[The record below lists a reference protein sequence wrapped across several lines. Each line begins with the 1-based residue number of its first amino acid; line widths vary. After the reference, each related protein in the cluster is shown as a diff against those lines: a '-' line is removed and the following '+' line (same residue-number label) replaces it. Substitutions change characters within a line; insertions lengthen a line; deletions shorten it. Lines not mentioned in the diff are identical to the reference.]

1 MKNERI
7 IRNSKAARLVH
18 WIHTISCL
26 MLFYTGLAIFSPK
39 LNGLAWIF
47 GGLEHARAHH
57 RVAAIVFIAIPAL
70 AIIFN
75 FKGFLHM
82 LGSIFSWDSDDTK
95 WLIKAPAYMFKSSI
109 DMPPQGKLKAVQ
121 KLAYMMVLFSSVVMV
136 VTGIILWYPASYTP
150 NALLW
155 SVALHD
161 LFMIITGVVLLGHMY
176 IGLGIFQPYRGAWR
190 LMFGDG
196 TISEE
201 AAEFHNAKWFQ
212 KVKAR

>member
-1 MKNERI
+1 MTNGSI
-7 IRNSKAARLVH
+7 LRNSKAARLVH

-26 MLFYTGLAIFSPK
+26 MLFYTGLAIFIPK
-39 LNGLAWIF
+39 LKWLAWIF
-47 GGLEHARAHH
+47 GGLEHVRAHH
-57 RVAAIVFIAIPAL
+57 RVAAIVFITIPAL

-82 LGSIFSWDSDDTK
+82 LGSIFSWDNDDPK
-95 WLIKAPAYMFKSSI
+95 WLLKAPAYVFNSSI
-109 DMPPQGKLKAVQ
+109 DMLPPQGKLKAVQ
-121 KLAYMMVLFSSVVMV
+121 KLAYMVVLLSSVVMV
-136 VTGIILWYPASYTP
+136 VTGLILWYPASYTP

-161 LFMIITGVVLLGHMY
+161 LFMIIIGVVLLGHMY

-196 TISEE
+196 TYIGY
-201 AAEFHNAKWFQ
+201 
-212 KVKAR
+212 